1 MLVLIQFRS
10 FVASF
15 STKPNKTMKH
25 FITNLIIWGAMLLCP
40 SITRAEPYSL
50 EYRSFYSDQRH
61 LNGSKAPQRPLII
74 DVTNNILTVPN
85 QVVGYTLTLEGEDN
99 DVYTNYIINT
109 TFTLPQELCGKYTI
123 TIFDGNST
131 YQGYINIK

>member
-1 MLVLIQFRS
+1 MG
-10 FVASF
+10 
-15 STKPNKTMKH
+15 
-25 FITNLIIWGAMLLCP
+25 GAMLLCP

-50 EYRSFYSDQRH
+50 AYSSSGANQKH
-61 LNGSKAPQRPLII
+61 LNGSKAPKRHLII

-85 QVVGYTLTLEGEDN
+85 QVVGYSLTLEGEDN